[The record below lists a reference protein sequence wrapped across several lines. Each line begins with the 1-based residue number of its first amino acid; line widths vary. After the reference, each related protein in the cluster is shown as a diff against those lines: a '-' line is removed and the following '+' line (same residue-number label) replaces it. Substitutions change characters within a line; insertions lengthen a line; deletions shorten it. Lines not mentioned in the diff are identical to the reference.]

1 MAHMQHDA
9 LWIEMHMIAYVL
21 YVYMGMSQNEE
32 EITEKNTPT
41 RRHAHII
48 YGGKWGV
55 EMDEMDA

>member
-32 EITEKNTPT
+32 EITEKKIPLPGDMPISYMVEN
-41 RRHAHII
+41 
-48 YGGKWGV
+48 GG
-55 EMDEMDA
+55 